1 MIAALLGRETIEVPC
16 TVEIEKTPKSLHAH
30 VVLDGDIE
38 IRPGDKVIVHDAP
51 TEIGFGETLSVRRMA
66 TITRA
71 NAVERLWTRMRA
83 PLDITELYDVSFS
96 DRRRL

>member
-66 TITRA
+66 TITARQ
-71 NAVERLWTRMRA
+71 
-83 PLDITELYDVSFS
+83 
-96 DRRRL
+96 RRRTAVDADEGPSRHHRTL